1 MNDASYGPLLPY
13 LETYYDLS
21 YLIVSL
27 VFLSPFVGYTL
38 SALINNSIHMKFGQR
53 GVAVIAPT
61 AHLIA
66 YIVICLHPPYPVL
79 VVAFILAGFSNGL
92 VDSAWNAWI
101 GAMQNANEILGL
113 LHGAYGAGATIAPLI
128 ATSMISKAGLPWYSW
143 YYVMVWFCQI
153 QDADKLIDH
162 SCRSVLQ
169 LSSWQHLFML
179 SGQLMALHIALQL
192 LEKRTLRTDFHR

>member
-13 LETYYDLS
+13 LESYYDLS

-61 AHLIA
+61 AHLMA

-79 VVAFILAGFSNGL
+79 VVAFILAGFGNGL

-143 YYVMVWFCQI
+143 YYVMVCYDL
-153 QDADKLIDH
+153 QDANSLLTITIDR
-162 SCRSVLQ
+162 CRSYRV
-169 LSSWQHLFML
+169 SN
-179 SGQLMALHIALQL
+179 
-192 LEKRTLRTDFHR
+192 LRPCFLGSQWHCISLCDF